1 MRLQHAILADMRF
14 QIKHGFYLVY
24 VIITIMYLIILSFL
38 PENVLSV
45 ALPIVVFS
53 DPSVLGLFFIGGIIL
68 LEKGQ
73 GVLMVLVVTPLRSIE
88 YILSKVISLSI
99 ISLAAALT
107 ITWFSYFP
115 SVNWVLLILSTILT
129 SGIFTLLG
137 IMINAGCNTVNQYM
151 LKTIPYM
158 LLFILPCLALIG
170 FPYSWLFTIVPS
182 VAALKLMTGVYHG
195 ILWYEA
201 AALVVYLF
209 IVNYILLRFAV
220 RVFENK
226 IVYQD
231 QSL

>member
-1 MRLQHAILADMRF
+1 MRLLHAILADMRF

-24 VIITIMYLIILSFL
+24 VIITVMYLIILSFL
-38 PENVLSV
+38 PEDILSF
-45 ALPIVVFS
+45 ALPLLVFS

-73 GVLMVLVVTPLRSIE
+73 GVLMVLVVTPLRSTE
-88 YILSKVISLSI
+88 YILSKVISLSV
-99 ISLAAALT
+99 ISAAAALA

-115 SVNWVLLILSTILT
+115 SVNWVLLILATMLT

-158 LLFILPCLALIG
+158 LFFTLPCFALIG

-182 VAALKLMTGVYHG
+182 VAALKLMLGVYHG
-195 ILWYEA
+195 IVWYEA
-201 AALVVYLF
+201 AALVVYLCF
-209 IVNYILLRFAV
+209 VNYIFLRFAV
-220 RVFENK
+220 RAFENK

-231 QSL
+231 